1 MSYFFDGPIV
11 EQDFDN
17 IKPDLDL
24 RVPQAMQIIETG
36 MGKPSTPFG
45 INCGCRPLPV
55 FRGASFDLNEHETI
69 QFAKDKVDFPSR
81 RAEISC
87 QKLHSKPL

>member
-1 MSYFFDGPIV
+1 MSNLFDGPIV

-24 RVPQAMQIIETG
+24 RVPQATQIVETG
-36 MGKPSTPFG
+36 MGKPSTPLG
-45 INCGCRPLPV
+45 VNCGCRPLPV
-55 FRGASFDLNEHETI
+55 FRGASFDLDEYETI

-81 RAEISC
+81 RAEISR
-87 QKLHSKPL
+87 QKFHSEPL